1 MICVRITAM
10 YKLFG
15 ILILSSLFT
24 GALIIPF
31 INLLYKLKFRNP
43 TYKSEDFLGRK
54 TPFAKLHGWKVGTPT
69 GGGILIII
77 STFLFSL
84 VFYFVTKFSI
94 NWTAIILFFTLFS
107 FGFLGFYDDIQ
118 KFFNLER
125 TGIWG
130 FRFRYKFVIQWV
142 LAFLIGYL
150 LYSKMNLHSIFIPI
164 INQQL
169 TISSLY
175 ISFAALV
182 IVASSNAFNITD
194 GLDGLSTGLLL
205 IALSAFW
212 YLAGFSIHHGDIQ
225 LFIAVLMGALLPFLY
240 FNIYPA
246 RLFPGDTGALA
257 FGAMLG
263 VIALMINQ
271 SLVLPII
278 GGVFVAEA
286 ASSIIQITSF
296 ALRRGKRVFL
306 IAPLHHHFEAKG
318 WDETKVTMRFWLT
331 GAVLAF
337 IGLFIATFGMR

>member
-1 MICVRITAM
+1 M

-43 TYKSEDFLGRK
+43 KYKSEDFIGRK
-54 TPFAKLHGWKVGTPT
+54 TLFNKLHGWKVGTPT
-69 GGGILIII
+69 GGGILIIV
-77 STFLFSL
+77 SAFLFSL
-84 VFYFVTKFSI
+84 IFYAVTKFTI

-107 FGFLGFYDDIQ
+107 FGLLGFYDDIQ

-130 FRFRYKFVIQWV
+130 LRFRYKFVIQWV
-142 LAFLIGYL
+142 LAFVIGYL
-150 LYSKMNLHSIFIPI
+150 LFSKMNLNSIYVPI
-164 INQQL
+164 FNFQFP
-169 TISSLY
+169 ISNFY
-175 ISFAALV
+175 PIFAALV
-182 IVASSNAFNITD
+182 IVATSNAFNITD

-225 LFIAVLMGALLPFLY
+225 LFIAVLMGALLSFLY

-246 RLFPGDTGALA
+246 RLYMGDTGALA

-263 VIALMINQ
+263 VIALMIEQ
-271 SLVLPII
+271 SLVLVII

-286 ASSIIQITSF
+286 ASSIIQIASF
-296 ALRRGKRVFL
+296 ALRKGEKVFL

-337 IGLFIATFGMR
+337 VGLFVATFGMR